1 MSSFYQNFFSPLN
14 KEWCDYFL
22 YLAVFAF
29 IVLAY
34 IVISALFTI
43 VMGTSK
49 NKGDTLYTMFLTS
62 LPVLITYFQNR
73 LLYSMCSAPMR
84 G

>member
-49 NKGDTLYTMFLTS
+49 NKGDRLYTMFLTS

-73 LLYSMCSAPMR
+73 LLYSMCSAPLR